1 MAAMTNSIQFV
12 RMNTGEDLVTEVT
25 EVKNDEDIYFIF
37 SNPLKLVYVMG
48 NKPGVMSIS
57 LMQWV
62 FPSLCRDQ
70 DFTVYPQDI
79 ILMNHASDS
88 MEEFY
93 SNSVEHFNS
102 KKKELEDRTEFENH
116 MIDDSSEAIDM
127 FRELLKGFDKNKLN

>member
-1 MAAMTNSIQFV
+1 MAMMNSIQFV
-12 RMNTGEDLVTEVT
+12 RMNTGDDLVTEVT

-37 SNPLKLVYVMG
+37 SNPLKIVYVMG

-79 ILMNHASDS
+79 IIMNHTSDS

-93 SNSVEHFNS
+93 CNSVEHFNS
-102 KKKELEDRTEFENH
+102 RKKDMEDRTEFENH
-116 MIDDSSEAIDM
+116 MMEEPPESNLL
-127 FRELLKGFDKNKLN
+127 RELLKGFDKNKLN

>member
-25 EVKNDEDIYFIF
+25 EVNNDDNIYYIF
-37 SNPLKLVYVMG
+37 SNPLKIVYVMG
-48 NKPGVMSIS
+48 NKPGIMSIS

-79 ILMNHASDS
+79 ILMNHTSDS
-88 MEEFY
+88 MEELGQQRFQFLLCTL
-93 SNSVEHFNS
+93 SEIS
-102 KKKELEDRTEFENH
+102 KYVNLIEF
-116 MIDDSSEAIDM
+116 
-127 FRELLKGFDKNKLN
+127 KLNTQTWSLNLQP

>member
-1 MAAMTNSIQFV
+1 MAMTNSIQFV

-37 SNPLKLVYVMG
+37 SNPLKIVYVMG

-79 ILMNHASDS
+79 IIMNHTSDS

-93 SNSVEHFNS
+93 SNSVENFNLR
-102 KKKELEDRTEFENH
+102 KKDLEDRTEFENH
-116 MIDDSSEAIDM
+116 MMDDSSEAIDM

>member
-1 MAAMTNSIQFV
+1 
-12 RMNTGEDLVTEVT
+12 MNTGEDLVTEVT

-37 SNPLKLVYVMG
+37 SNPLKIVYVMG

-79 ILMNHASDS
+79 IIMNHTSDS

-93 SNSVEHFNS
+93 SNSVENFNLR
-102 KKKELEDRTEFENH
+102 KKDLEDRTEFENH
-116 MIDDSSEAIDM
+116 MMDDSSEAIDM

>member
-25 EVKNDEDIYFIF
+25 EVNNDDNIYYIF
-37 SNPLKLVYVMG
+37 SNPLKIVYVMG
-48 NKPGVMSIS
+48 NKPGIMSIS

-79 ILMNHASDS
+79 ILMNHTSDS
-88 MEEFY
+88 MEELGQQRFQ
-93 SNSVEHFNS
+93 F
-102 KKKELEDRTEFENH
+102 LLCTL
-116 MIDDSSEAIDM
+116 SEIS
-127 FRELLKGFDKNKLN
+127 R